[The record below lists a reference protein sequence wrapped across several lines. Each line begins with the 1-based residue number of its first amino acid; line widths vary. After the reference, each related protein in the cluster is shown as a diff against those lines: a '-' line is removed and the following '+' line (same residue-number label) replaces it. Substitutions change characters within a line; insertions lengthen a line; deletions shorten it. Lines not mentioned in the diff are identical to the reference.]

1 MNRIFP
7 AILFAL
13 APAVVLAESAMPSIG
28 YTGAPADHNGQ
39 NCSVCHSTFGAANS
53 DSQGSVT
60 ASITDYNPGVQQMV
74 HVVVKHPSASR
85 WGFQMTIR
93 EVSDETSN
101 AGTFSASSGI
111 QVVCDDGSKFGSAP
125 PCSGNNG
132 RQFAEHMDAPTT
144 TAGAGFDW
152 TVPWTPPQTEVGR
165 LHVYVSAVAANQDGT
180 PQGDHVY
187 TFEATISAVGACSLT
202 PKPTLRTVMNGA
214 SFQPPISSGA
224 MITVFG
230 SGFQVSGL
238 KRTVGL
244 GDLENNNT
252 TFPTVLAC
260 IAVEVSGPGITTPVR
275 IPIAYV
281 QADQINAQ
289 APEFS
294 GTGPVSVTVIL
305 NPDKPNQL
313 ASDVA
318 TLNTQQAFAPAF
330 FFIAGSTT
338 IAAQIAGTGI
348 PVADPSL
355 VSGGQPAKPGQ
366 LITLYATGLGD
377 LMQAVPPGQLTT
389 AADQVATPISVTI
402 GGKTL
407 ASSDVLYAGASPGL
421 LAGLYQINVRVPSST
436 PDGDAAVTLSIGGFQ
451 SQSGMTIPVHQ

>member
-1 MNRIFP
+1 
-7 AILFAL
+7 
-13 APAVVLAESAMPSIG
+13 
-28 YTGAPADHNGQ
+28 
-39 NCSVCHSTFGAANS
+39 
-53 DSQGSVT
+53 
-60 ASITDYNPGVQQMV
+60 MV
-74 HVVVKHPSASR
+74 HVTVKHPSASR

-111 QVVCDDGSKFGSAP
+111 LVVCDDGSKFGAAP

-152 TVPWTPPQTEVGR
+152 TVPWTPPQKTEVGR

-187 TFEATISAVGACSLT
+187 TFEATISAVGACTLT
-202 PKPTLRTVMNGA
+202 PKPTLRTVYERR
-214 SFQPPISSGA
+214 FVQPPISSGA

-260 IAVEVSGPGITTPVR
+260 ISIEVSGPGITTPVR

-281 QADQINAQ
+281 QEDQINAQ

-294 GTGPVSVTVIL
+294 GTGPVMVRVIL

-313 ASDVA
+313 TSDVA
-318 TLNTQQAFAPAF
+318 TLNTQQAFAPASF
-330 FFIAGSTT
+330 SF
-338 IAAQIAGTGI
+338 QI
-348 PVADPSL
+348 PPPLRRRLPDRN
-355 VSGGQPAKPGQ
+355 SGGRS
-366 LITLYATGLGD
+366 
-377 LMQAVPPGQLTT
+377 
-389 AADQVATPISVTI
+389 VARFRRPT
-402 GGKTL
+402 
-407 ASSDVLYAGASPGL
+407 
-421 LAGLYQINVRVPSST
+421 R
-436 PDGDAAVTLSIGGFQ
+436 
-451 SQSGMTIPVHQ
+451 